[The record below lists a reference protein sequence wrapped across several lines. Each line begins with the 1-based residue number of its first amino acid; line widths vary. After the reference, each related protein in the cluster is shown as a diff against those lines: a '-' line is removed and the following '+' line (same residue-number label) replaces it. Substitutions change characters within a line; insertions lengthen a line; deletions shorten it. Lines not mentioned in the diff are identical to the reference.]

1 MKSHC
6 IGKVIGTSI
15 LAFGAGI
22 LLSFFLPDSV
32 LAVIEA
38 ILIVAIGVLFFLK
51 GRC

>member
-1 MKSHC
+1 MKASSVSR
-6 IGKVIGTSI
+6 VIGISI

-22 LLSFFLPDSV
+22 LLSFFLPENV

-38 ILIVAIGVLFFLK
+38 VLIVAIGVLFFWK